1 MKERN
6 RMSQIK
12 CLNCEY
18 EYDHENTICP
28 NCNKPKTSNIP
39 NYPRFK
45 GPGIIMFLWI
55 FFIILCFGL
64 MVSYYAQ

>member
-1 MKERN
+1 
-6 RMSQIK
+6 MSQIK

-28 NCNKPKTSNIP
+28 NCKKPKNSNIP

-45 GPGIIMFLWI
+45 GPGIIMFFWV
-55 FFIILCFGL
+55 FFVILCFGL